1 MLGKS
6 VGMSMEFRC
15 YFLLIIVIAVKV
27 VMGNWLVIVEVIMQF
42 YKYIFANFIVCL
54 NEKMYLCGCSLR
66 ILDYNRSDMS
76 FLCLILSS

>member
-42 YKYIFANFIVCL
+42 YKVIIYDNTL
-54 NEKMYLCGCSLR
+54 NELV
-66 ILDYNRSDMS
+66 
-76 FLCLILSS
+76 